1 MKASG
6 FFLKTVLAV
15 LAMSI
20 FVVSSTAQ
28 NNKRQKSL
36 QEVTFIVSLHCEN
49 CVRKVQDNIPFE
61 KGVKDLKVNLEDKT
75 VWIEYSPDKTDKAK
89 LAAAIEK
96 LGYEVVGEVVEEQ

>member
-1 MKASG
+1 
-6 FFLKTVLAV
+6 
-15 LAMSI
+15 MSI

>member
-15 LAMSI
+15 LVMSI